1 MDSMISIEEK
11 KPSIGL
17 ADCPGYRFSATAAD
31 IRDTQSGQL
40 DLALIVGNKSLKSA
54 AVFTTN
60 DVTAAPVDLCKD
72 ILKNRAEKIGGIVI
86 NSGNANACTGEP
98 GKADAAEMSASAQV
112 NTGIGLPFYVCS
124 TGRIGRK
131 LPIEKIISGIGDC
144 AKKLDSSQSN
154 AEAVASAILT
164 SDTCEKQVTVKL
176 HYDKQTFT
184 LAGIAKGAGMIEPN
198 MATMLAFIVTDLDAT
213 HATLQE
219 SLNKANAKSFNAI
232 SIDGDMSTNDSVILL
247 ANGEAGVAIED
258 DSKLR
263 QTFDQALC
271 LICETLAHK
280 IVSDGEKITK
290 VVQLDIEGCRSSKD
304 AESVARAIGNSLLVK
319 TSFYG
324 SDPNWGR
331 IVDAAGYARI
341 GLNIDQLDL
350 YYEDYPALL
359 AGVAQE
365 QYAQEWKSIVEK
377 RAFTIRLNLNQG
389 THTYK
394 LMTTDLSE
402 AYVDFNKSE

>member
-1 MDSMISIEEK
+1 MDSVISIEEK
-11 KPSIGL
+11 SPSFGL

-40 DLALIVGNKSLKSA
+40 DLALIVGNRALTSA

-60 DVTAAPVDLCKD
+60 DVTAAPVDLCKEV
-72 ILKNRAEKIGGIVI
+72 LNKRAEKIGGIVI

-98 GKADAAEMSASAQV
+98 GQADAAEMSASAQV
-112 NTGIGLPFYVCS
+112 STEIGLPFYVCS

-131 LPIEKIISGIGDC
+131 LPIERIISGISDC
-144 AKKLDSSQSN
+144 AGTLDSSQSS
-154 AEAVASAILT
+154 AQAVAAAILT
-164 SDTCEKQVTVKL
+164 SDTCEKQVTVHL
-176 HYDKQTFT
+176 HYGEKTFT

-213 HATLQE
+213 HASLQK
-219 SLNKANAKSFNAI
+219 SLNQANAKSFNALT
-232 SIDGDMSTNDSVILL
+232 IDGDMSTNDSVIVL

-258 DSKLR
+258 DPKLS
-263 QTFDQALC
+263 QAFDQALS
-271 LICETLAHK
+271 LICERLAHK

-290 VVQLDIEGCRSSKD
+290 VVQLEIQGCRSSQD
-304 AESVARAIGNSLLVK
+304 AEKVARAIGNSLLVK

-341 GLNIDQLDL
+341 GLNINQLDL
-350 YYEDYPALL
+350 YYEDCPALL

-365 QYAQEWKSIVEK
+365 SYAQEWKSIVEK
-377 RAFTIRLNLNQG
+377 RTFTIRLNLNQG

>member
-1 MDSMISIEEK
+1 MESAISIEEK
-11 KPSIGL
+11 SPSFGL

-40 DLALIVGNKSLKSA
+40 DLALIVGNKALTSA

-60 DVTAAPVDLCKD
+60 DVTAAPVDLCKE
-72 ILKNRAEKIGGIVI
+72 ILSKRAEKIGGIVI

-112 NTGIGLPFYVCS
+112 STKIGLPFYVCS

-144 AKKLDSSQSN
+144 AKKLDSSQTN
-154 AEAVASAILT
+154 AAAVASAILT
-164 SDTCEKQVTVKL
+164 SDTCEKQVTVNI
-176 HYDKQTFT
+176 HYGEKTFT

-198 MATMLAFIVTDLDAT
+198 MATMLAFIITDLEASHT
-213 HATLQE
+213 TLQK
-219 SLNKANAKSFNAI
+219 SLNKANTDSFNAI
-232 SIDGDMSTNDSVILL
+232 SIDGDMSTNDSVIVI
-247 ANGEAGVAIED
+247 ANGESEVSVED
-258 DSKLR
+258 DPKLS
-263 QTFDQALC
+263 QAFDQALS
-271 LICETLAHK
+271 LICERLAHK

-290 VVQLDIEGCRSSKD
+290 VVQLDIQGCRSSKD
-304 AESVARAIGNSLLVK
+304 AETVARAIGNSLLVK

-331 IVDAAGYARI
+331 IVDAAGSART
-341 GLNIDQLDL
+341 GLKIDQLDL
-350 YYEDYPALL
+350 YYEDCPVLL

-365 QYAQEWKSIVEK
+365 QYADQWKSIVEK
-377 RAFTIRLNLNQG
+377 RSFTIRLNLNQG